1 MLLLFEVVF
10 LLLAFLDLEF
20 TKRKI
25 AESGIEVELNPLI
38 RWLVRKTNLAWGAW
52 LGVML
57 PTFGWMAA
65 GYKVPMLLAFVLGV
79 RSLLFV
85 LQVRSQWD

>member
-1 MLLLFEVVF
+1 MVF

-25 AESGIEVELNPLI
+25 AECGIEVELNPMI

-57 PTFGWMAA
+57 PTFGWALV
-65 GYKVPMLLAFVLGV
+65 GLKEPMILAFMLGV